1 MRSKRF
7 PSLGVGLATVLA
19 GAGLIGA
26 PVSSQAGDTYAI
38 DWYVIGSG
46 GISSADSD
54 QLRLSGTIAHA
65 VAGPSAS
72 DSYTLDAGFWYGI
85 AIGCADCIFA
95 NDFELED

>member
-1 MRSKRF
+1 MRIKPF
-7 PSLGVGLATVLA
+7 PPLGVGLATVLA

-38 DWYVIGSG
+38 DWYAIGSG
-46 GISSADSD
+46 GTVAVGD
-54 QLRLSGTIAHA
+54 QLKLSGTIAQA

-72 DSYTLDAGFWYGI
+72 DSYTLDAGFWYGM
-85 AIGCADCIFA
+85 AIECADCIFA